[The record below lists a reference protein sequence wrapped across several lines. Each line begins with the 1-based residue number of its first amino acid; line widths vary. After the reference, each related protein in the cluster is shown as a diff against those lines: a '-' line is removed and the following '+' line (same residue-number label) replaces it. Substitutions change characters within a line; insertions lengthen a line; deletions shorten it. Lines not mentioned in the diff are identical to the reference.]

1 MSKFRV
7 NSDHGFIGVGGV
19 PVLLAEGDEYDGD
32 HDLVKARPELFDEVP
47 EPAPKQ
53 RPVLG
58 RPKGSSK
65 DD

>member
-7 NSDHGFIGVGGV
+7 NSDHGFIGIGGV

-32 HDLVKARPELFDEVP
+32 HDLVKARPELFDEVV
-47 EPAPKQ
+47 EVPK
-53 RPVLG
+53 RPVLSRG
-58 RPKGSSK
+58 LKGKPS

>member
-32 HDLVKARPELFDEVP
+32 HGLVQARPELFDEVP
-47 EPAPKQ
+47 EAPK
-53 RPVLG
+53 RPVLSRG
-58 RPKGSSK
+58 LKGSPK